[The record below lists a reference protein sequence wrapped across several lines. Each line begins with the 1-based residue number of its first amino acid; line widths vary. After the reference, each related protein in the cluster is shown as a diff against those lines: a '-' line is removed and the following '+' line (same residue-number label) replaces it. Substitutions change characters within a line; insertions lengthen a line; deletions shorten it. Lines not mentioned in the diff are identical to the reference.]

1 MNQQNQQNG
10 DQQPKM
16 PRFNMNWIYGL
27 IIVVLMV
34 MFFTDG
40 GSILGQTSATKVSY
54 SNFKGYVS
62 RGYASKVEINKTE
75 NYLRMYVYGRNVD
88 RKSVV

>member
-40 GSILGQTSATKVSY
+40 GSILGQTSATKVS
-54 SNFKGYVS
+54 
-62 RGYASKVEINKTE
+62 
-75 NYLRMYVYGRNVD
+75 
-88 RKSVV
+88 